1 MEHELSRRDIID
13 YKWHTRDYIARSSTT
28 PQVFTYVDFCP
39 WCGKYVGNHYVQ
51 ANYIE
56 AYDKAK
62 QEDPTLP
69 DIRSHSALEGFQE
82 RFLRD
87 WEAENQT
94 LEGNQTLYYNQERLH
109 ELLTNAKDDGLVVPR
124 AQILDTPQTEKIIN
138 AVIDE
143 AGLDSTEEALILL
156 AIIFQKGG
164 AARQCDGNLEA
175 EAGGKKLRLETVRDC
190 MRGVGLAGMEWRLAR
205 SLATPIYERGL
216 SRKNSSTYRYSL
228 QIEEERD
235 RQSLP
240 HALKVLHCN
249 TVRGSAIE
257 ATCPSHNRA
266 EVCNFLLCIDQHL
279 NTSHGLSCCAT
290 SAIERSGTVDE
301 RQGVCQRKLHLL
313 VRNRGRGWDRN
324 SLKHRT

>member
-205 SLATPIYERGL
+205 SLATPIYEVC
-216 SRKNSSTYRYSL
+216 SSLNIPGNLTHAILNNETAMLMNATDRDKAWMSDF
-228 QIEEERD
+228 QNDNEDCPERI
-235 RQSLP
+235 RQL
-240 HALKVLHCN
+240 
-249 TVRGSAIE
+249 
-257 ATCPSHNRA
+257 
-266 EVCNFLLCIDQHL
+266 IDIHF
-279 NTSHGLSCCAT
+279 
-290 SAIERSGTVDE
+290 
-301 RQGVCQRKLHLL
+301 K
-313 VRNRGRGWDRN
+313 
-324 SLKHRT
+324 